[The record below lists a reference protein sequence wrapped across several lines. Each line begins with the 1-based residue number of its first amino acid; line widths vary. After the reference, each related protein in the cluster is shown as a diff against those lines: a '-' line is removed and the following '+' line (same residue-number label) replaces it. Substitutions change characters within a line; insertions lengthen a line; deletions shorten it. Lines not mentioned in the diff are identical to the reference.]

1 MDKLNL
7 EKFKEDKIEY
17 DKKIRSLDYMIVET
31 SVEMY
36 NARSRNFQFYQEMDY
51 VDLVLICQH
60 NSDLLVKVLLISL
73 ECNFFYN
80 DDILHFY
87 PILF

>member
-36 NARSRNFQFYQEMDY
+36 NARSRNFQFYQEKDI
-51 VDLVLICQH
+51 VSNLKLKIDQFEREK
-60 NSDLLVKVLLISL
+60 VKLTNEIWKETIRVKTEL
-73 ECNFFYN
+73 EKK
-80 DDILHFY
+80 
-87 PILF
+87 